1 MNRHFVP
8 ACSGSRNDSAT
19 RAPNVP
25 AGLALAGLLAAVL
38 LVAGHLQA
46 SAVTYTVCPSGCNY
60 PTIQAAVT
68 AVPASRTQPITI
80 LVSAG
85 TYRERVR
92 VNNKLGTASNTLV
105 IQAQGADT
113 LDGSDL
119 YPTSLWTLYNTGPV
133 YWATYTP
140 ISLMSPPKSQVFVNG
155 VRYTYVSGSSYGA
168 PEPVNDF
175 ETPAS

>member
-46 SAVTYTVCPSGCNY
+46 SAVTYT
-60 PTIQAAVT
+60 A
-68 AVPASRTQPITI
+68 
-80 LVSAG
+80 
-85 TYRERVR
+85 
-92 VNNKLGTASNTLV
+92 
-105 IQAQGADT
+105 
-113 LDGSDL
+113 
-119 YPTSLWTLYNTGPV
+119 
-133 YWATYTP
+133 
-140 ISLMSPPKSQVFVNG
+140 
-155 VRYTYVSGSSYGA
+155 
-168 PEPVNDF
+168 EPVNDF